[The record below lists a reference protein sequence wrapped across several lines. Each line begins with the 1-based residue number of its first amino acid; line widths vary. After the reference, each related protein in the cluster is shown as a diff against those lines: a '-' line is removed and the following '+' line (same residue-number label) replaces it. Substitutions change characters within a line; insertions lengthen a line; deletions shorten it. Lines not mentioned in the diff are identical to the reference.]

1 MENHLVDIV
10 LGLIVIEHMEL
21 AVDRSP
27 RQCRLEQALVE
38 EFDLGL
44 QLLSEGSQG
53 KKKRQLQSG
62 GNYAA
67 NVSAKMY
74 IYIVSFQ
81 NV

>member
-1 MENHLVDIV
+1 MANHLVDIV

-38 EFDLGL
+38 V
-44 QLLSEGSQG
+44 LSEGIQG
-53 KKKRQLQSG
+53 KMKRQLQNS

-67 NVSAKMY
+67 NVSAKMC
-74 IYIVSFQ
+74 IHCLFSE
-81 NV
+81 

>member
-1 MENHLVDIV
+1 MANHLVDIV

-27 RQCRLEQALVE
+27 RQCRLEQALVG

-44 QLLSEGSQG
+44 QQLSEGSQG
-53 KKKRQLQSG
+53 KKKRQLQNS

-67 NVSAKMY
+67 NVSAKMC
-74 IYIVSFQ
+74 IHFSE
-81 NV
+81 